1 MITFSI
7 KESEG
12 DEGSSPV
19 GQIYMQIA
27 SAKLKETWGIDLSVG
42 MTIMSQLAFSFQI
55 SWIQF
60 PFVPLTASMEFAEVN
75 ENLNAPKMQEN
86 G

>member
-1 MITFSI
+1 
-7 KESEG
+7 
-12 DEGSSPV
+12 
-19 GQIYMQIA
+19 
-27 SAKLKETWGIDLSVG
+27 LKETWGIDISVG
-42 MTIMSQLAFSFQI
+42 MTIMSQLAFPFQI